1 MLLTVTTL
9 SDQIFTLEVGEDL
22 DLASF
27 KGLCEIE
34 VGVPA
39 EQIAL
44 LLDGRPLHDDKLTLK
59 QYGINNGDMLLLQ
72 QIQGQAGQRQFT
84 GGQAIGSS
92 VDLSVPMIDFGSIQ
106 LPGGGSQPQAQGRL
120 LPQGPSEHDPATV
133 RQMFLS
139 NPHQLALLKE
149 RNPALADALLS
160 GDVEEFNRVFRKQ
173 QSERAKMEEE
183 RQALLT
189 ANPFDPDV
197 QKRIAEEIRMKNV
210 ETNMETAIE
219 YAPESFGQVVMLY
232 IDCMVNGHPVK
243 AFVDS
248 GAQMTIMSQACAERC
263 HIMRL
268 VDHRWAGIAKGVG
281 TQKIIGRVH
290 LCQIQIGPVFFQSS
304 FSILEDQPMDMLLGL
319 DMLKRHQC
327 IIDLQKN
334 LLKFG
339 TTGTE
344 TPFLPESEIPQQAF
358 HNTNDNAMD
367 DDRQLAE
374 ALNRSQHDMDVHG
387 ALASS
392 SQQRSTPAAPTGA
405 SASAHTPGPSSSR
418 SHPAQPS
425 LTFSETSI
433 ARLMG
438 YGFSRAAVME
448 ELRRANGNVD
458 QALAALFAKSLSR
471 N

>member
-1 MLLTVTTL
+1 MQLTVTTL
-9 SDQIFTLEVGEDL
+9 SDQIFSLEVGEDL

-27 KGLCEIE
+27 KALCELE

-39 EQIAL
+39 HEIAIL
-44 LLDGRPLHDDKLTLK
+44 WKGQPLYDDRLTLK
-59 QYGINNGDMLLLQ
+59 QYGIGDGDMLLLQ
-72 QIQGQAGQRQFT
+72 QITGQLGQRHDW
-84 GGQAIGSS
+84 GGHRQSS
-92 VDLSVPMIDFGSIQ
+92 GLPNIDFSSIQ
-106 LPGGGSQPQAQGRL
+106 LPGISGRQQQL
-120 LPQGPSEHDPATV
+120 SSEPDPETI
-133 RQMFLS
+133 RSMFLAD
-139 NPHQLALLKE
+139 PHQLALLKE
-149 RNPALADALLS
+149 RNPTLAEALNDPEKFSKVFNEQQAERRRLERERHALFSAD
-160 GDVEEFNRVFRKQ
+160 
-173 QSERAKMEEE
+173 
-183 RQALLT
+183 
-189 ANPFDPDV
+189 PFDPEV

-219 YAPESFGQVVMLY
+219 FAPESFGQVVMLY

-327 IIDLQKN
+327 IIDLRKN
-334 LLKFG
+334 MLVFG

-344 TPFLPESEIPQQAF
+344 TPFLSESELPVHARLNMNHNSTDEDQDLARAIMQSEQTAGSRPQPA
-358 HNTNDNAMD
+358 
-367 DDRQLAE
+367 
-374 ALNRSQHDMDVHG
+374 G
-387 ALASS
+387 ASS
-392 SQQRSTPAAPTGA
+392 VNAGA
-405 SASAHTPGPSSSR
+405 STSVQQPVPGPSHSGSSA
-418 SHPAQPS
+418 ST
-425 LTFSETSI
+425 LTFSESSI
-433 ARLMG
+433 AKLMN

-448 ELRRANGNVD
+448 ELRRAHGNAD
-458 QALAALFAKSLSR
+458 QALAALLAKSLNWS
-471 N
+471 